1 MGTILMAN
9 KQNRSQSKNGANSTE
24 QVTSSKA
31 SPETTTKNMSSA
43 SLELEQLRQIVFGDA
58 QAALEDQIM
67 ALRKDLASLASEHEM
82 FATATQQDLKQLEDS
97 LDNESNTLA
106 SNFNQ
111 QMVELKAH
119 LEKVSNELT
128 SSKTDRKTLA
138 KLLAAMATNL
148 EDDEL

>member
-1 MGTILMAN
+1 MAN